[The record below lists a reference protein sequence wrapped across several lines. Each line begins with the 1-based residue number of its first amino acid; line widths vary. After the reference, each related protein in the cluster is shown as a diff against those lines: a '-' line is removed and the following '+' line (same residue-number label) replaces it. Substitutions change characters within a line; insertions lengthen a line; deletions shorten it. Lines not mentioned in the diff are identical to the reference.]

1 MYLVI
6 IFNVVVVVVSV
17 TFCCFCLK
25 LEMNK
30 ICLPFVCIKK
40 SISSFFTVHTHEV
53 VCLYFSFDILNLLNV
68 VIFKM

>member
-6 IFNVVVVVVSV
+6 IFNLVVVVSV

-30 ICLPFVCIKK
+30 ICSPFVCIKK
-40 SISSFFTVHTHEV
+40 SISSLFTIHTHEF

-68 VIFKM
+68 VVFKM